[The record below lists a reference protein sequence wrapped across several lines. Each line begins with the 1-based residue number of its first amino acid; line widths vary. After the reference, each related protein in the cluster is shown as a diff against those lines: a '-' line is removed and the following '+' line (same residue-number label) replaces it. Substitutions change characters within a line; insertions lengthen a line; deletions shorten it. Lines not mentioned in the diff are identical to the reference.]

1 MKIKCECGGVIVDQ
15 TDFLPYKAHMI
26 SDQDWFDF
34 LDAVDYAI
42 EKSGPTSKE
51 KESSLMGIRRL
62 AIKLTRFI
70 YQCAS
75 CGRLFIENENHE
87 LETFIKQ
94 EPYEG
99 KQILASALGEN
110 WKRTLIGDW
119 QESRNGT
126 FKGYLWCMDVKS
138 DECGF
143 DNWKQLE
150 DKYYSIFHELKSK
163 DVLRS
168 ALLKKNY
175 EVIHS
180 WIEDKPILY

>member
-1 MKIKCECGGVIVDQ
+1 MKIKCECGGIIVDQ
-15 TDFLPYKAHMI
+15 TDFLPFKAHMI

-34 LDAVDYAI
+34 LDAIDNAV

-51 KESSLMGIRRL
+51 KELALMNVRILAGIL
-62 AIKLTRFI
+62 SKSI
-70 YQCAS
+70 YQCTL
-75 CGRLFIENENHE
+75 CGRLFVENENHE

-94 EPYEG
+94 GPYEG
-99 KQILASALGEN
+99 KKILASAMGEK

-119 QESRNGT
+119 HDNRNGSV
-126 FKGYLWCMDVKS
+126 KGYLWCMDVKS
-138 DECGF
+138 EESGF
-143 DNWKQLE
+143 ENWEQLE
-150 DKYYSIFHELKSK
+150 ERYYSIFIEMRKK

-180 WIEDKPILY
+180 WSVDKLE